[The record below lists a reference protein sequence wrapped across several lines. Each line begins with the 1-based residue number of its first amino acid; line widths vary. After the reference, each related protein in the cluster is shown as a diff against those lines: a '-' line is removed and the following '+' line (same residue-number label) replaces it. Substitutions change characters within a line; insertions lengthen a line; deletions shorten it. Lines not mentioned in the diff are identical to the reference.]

1 MKRLGIA
8 VAVAAGA
15 MVLAAPAFSQK
26 DNEQGHGR
34 AVVTILPAHSGEDM
48 AKVSTQDLKIK
59 VNGKDSSVTGF
70 AHLTGPQS
78 PLEIVVLID
87 GAARTSIGQQFN
99 DISSFVKEMPAD
111 SKITFAYMEN
121 GRAVLAGP
129 FSSNAAQVLN
139 GLHMSAGSPGSNASP
154 YFCLSDLAKNWPSKD
169 PSARREVLMITD
181 GVDNYDRRLDP
192 DDPYVDAAINDSV
205 RAGLVVYSIYW
216 HDMGR
221 MSSSAYATGAGQDLL
236 QLVSQATG
244 GNAYWEGNGN
254 PVSFQPF
261 LADLRSRFSHQYGLS
276 FAASL
281 KNKPEVE
288 TLKLELKVPS
298 AKVEAPQRV
307 LVAHGGSAT
316 GE

>member
-1 MKRLGIA
+1 M
-8 VAVAAGA
+8 
-15 MVLAAPAFSQK
+15 MLAAPAFSLK
-26 DNEQGHGR
+26 DDQLGQGR

-48 AKVSTQDLKIK
+48 AKVAMQDLKIK
-59 VNGKDSSVTGF
+59 VNGKDSSVTTF
-70 AHLTGPQS
+70 AHLTGPAS

-87 GAARTSIGQQFN
+87 GSARTSLGEQFN

-121 GRAVLAGP
+121 GRAALAGP
-129 FSSNAAQVLN
+129 FSSNAAAVLN

-169 PSARREVLMITD
+169 LSARREVLMITD
-181 GVDNYDRRLDP
+181 GVDNYDRRFDP
-192 DDPYVDAAINDSV
+192 DDPYVDAAVNDSV

-221 MSSSAYATGAGQDLL
+221 MSSSPYATGAGQDLL
-236 QLVSQATG
+236 QIVSQATG
-244 GNAYWEGNGN
+244 GNAYWVGTGN
-254 PVSFQPF
+254 PVSFEPY
-261 LADLRSRFSHQYGLS
+261 LTDLRRRFNHQYGLS

-281 KNKPEVE
+281 KDKPEVE

-298 AKVEAPQRV
+298 AKVEAPQKV
-307 LVAHGGSAT
+307 LVARGTSAT